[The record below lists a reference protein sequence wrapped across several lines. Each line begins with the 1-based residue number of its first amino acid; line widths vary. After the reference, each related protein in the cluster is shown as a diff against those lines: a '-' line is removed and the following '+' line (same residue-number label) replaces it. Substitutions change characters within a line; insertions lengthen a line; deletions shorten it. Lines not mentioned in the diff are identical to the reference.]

1 MAGIASSNKHLALAL
16 VVVFVLIALVAA
28 FAPVERVLGTNAR
41 LVYFHGAWV
50 WSGKLAF
57 AAAAF
62 AGLIGLVRG
71 SRLWHR
77 LSLVL
82 GRTGMI
88 FWLTYLPL
96 SLWVQQMNW
105 GGIFWDEPRWRI
117 PLMFGIVGLLLQV
130 GLALVNDLRLSSAA
144 NLVFGILLWWFL
156 GNIQNVLHPD
166 SPIFNS
172 DSLRIQAFFVAL
184 LVLSLIAGSLMAR
197 MLYLRAA
204 AQDHQA
210 ETGHSS
216 LTLH

>member
-1 MAGIASSNKHLALAL
+1 MSGLFSSKKHLAFLL
-16 VVVFVLIALVAA
+16 IGVLIVIALVTA

-50 WSGKLAF
+50 WSGKAAF

-62 AGLIGLVRG
+62 AGLFGLALKNR
-71 SRLWHR
+71 RWHQI
-77 LSLVL
+77 SLAL

-117 PLMFGIVGLLLQV
+117 PLMFGVVGLLLQV
-130 GLALVNDLRLSSAA
+130 GLALINDFRLSSTA
-144 NLVFGILLWWFL
+144 NLVFGVLLWWFL

-166 SPIFNS
+166 SPIFSS
-172 DSLRIQAFFVAL
+172 DSLRIQAFFIAL
-184 LVLSLIAGSLMAR
+184 LVLSLISGVLMAR
-197 MLYLRAA
+197 MLYLWGAA
-204 AQDHQA
+204 GPD
-210 ETGHSS
+210 EPHSGAR
-216 LTLH
+216 